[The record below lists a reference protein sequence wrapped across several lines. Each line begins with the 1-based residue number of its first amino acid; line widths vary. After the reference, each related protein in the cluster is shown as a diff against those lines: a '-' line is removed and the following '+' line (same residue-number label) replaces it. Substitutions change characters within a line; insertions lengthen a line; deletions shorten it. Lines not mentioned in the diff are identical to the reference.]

1 MFTMVFRR
9 SGGKWVGLCLENGI
23 SGQGDAKEQ
32 ALAKLREAIQSFED
46 ARALDGSIY
55 TSPISIGELHEFLT
69 FEPDEPRTEQ
79 FELRAVY
86 A

>member
-46 ARALDGSIY
+46 ARALDGS
-55 TSPISIGELHEFLT
+55 TLSAS
-69 FEPDEPRTEQ
+69 
-79 FELRAVY
+79 
-86 A
+86 